1 MSDNM
6 GEEGEETPLLP
17 RHGGGEKGAPQKADK
32 LIHPDELKSSSDN
45 QRDKLWHTVIDLPEK
60 TVKEIKA
67 AVNGFSVEDERR
79 SWKVGGSDN
88 VVEGPL
94 EVVGS
99 HNVELGDERGS
110 LVVNAEDDCEAPRW
124 LALAA
129 GGVPMVGHHHH
140 HHYPHHLHPHHHLLK
155 KVALTFL
162 LCYVPYLAMV
172 LVFTAIV
179 IPILHWTR

>member
-1 MSDNM
+1 M

-45 QRDKLWHTVIDLPEK
+45 QRDKLWHTVIDLPVK
-60 TVKEIKA
+60 TVKEIEV

-79 SWKVGGSDN
+79 SWKLGGSDN
-88 VVEGPL
+88 VV

-99 HNVELGDERGS
+99 HNVELGDKRGS

-172 LVFTAIV
+172 LVVTAIV